1 MKNYKSEPVKTC
13 LTIAMGFLV
22 VFLVTKGQWALIIA
36 LVVGLTGLFSPFLS
50 RQIDFLWMKL
60 THVLSLIVPN
70 ILLGAVFYLFLF
82 PISLLSKLF
91 GKGDPLL
98 LKNNQNS
105 TFTTENKQFGKAS
118 FEKPW

>member
-22 VFLVTKGQWALIIA
+22 VFLATKLNWALYVA
-36 LVVGLTGLFSPFLS
+36 LIVGLTGMFSTFLS
-50 RQIDFLWMKL
+50 QKIDFLWMKL
-60 THVLSLIVPN
+60 AGVLSLIVPN

-82 PISLLSKLF
+82 PISLLARLF
-91 GKGDPLL
+91 RKDDPLM
-98 LKNNQNS
+98 LKNKVDS
-105 TFTTENKQFGKAS
+105 TFTTENKAFSKGS

>member
-22 VFLVTKGQWALIIA
+22 IFLATKLNWALYVVLI
-36 LVVGLTGLFSPFLS
+36 VGLTGMFSTFLS
-50 RQIDFLWMKL
+50 QKIDFLWMKL
-60 THVLSLIVPN
+60 AGVLSLIVPN

-82 PISLLSKLF
+82 PISLLARLF
-91 GKGDPLL
+91 RKDDPLM
-98 LKNNQNS
+98 LKNKVDS
-105 TFTTENKQFGKAS
+105 TFTTENKVFSKAS